1 MPALPALLLA
11 LLTLATPD
19 AGASDAGPAAADGGT
34 TRAGPA
40 PTTPGARAAARA
52 EHTQAMEQLRAGNV
66 AQAAALFAAAV
77 EHDPS
82 NAGYATDYGFALGR
96 LGRRAEAEAL
106 LRGAIDKD
114 PRRVYAWVNLA
125 EIYADDPT
133 RWERRDAIIAF
144 LEKGL
149 DATKE
154 DQKRRFNLVLG
165 LANFERAIGRTV
177 AARARLKPLLA
188 VDADPPLSRAQRK
201 RVLDLLE
208 ALALDDRAH
217 ALDDWPRPEIARA
230 DAAQAAA
237 AARALDTGH
246 ADDALAI
253 AEPLVQ
259 RYPSWPRALVLR
271 ARALETAGRVDE
283 AARDLEIAVNLA
295 PSDAVAWRTLGKI
308 LAQHGGAL
316 EAERADDALRNAL
329 TLEPG
334 WTDLRELR
342 DKLAR
347 RRAVGHAPPA
357 PGRATVPSDI
367 ARGLY
372 QQAEEWIHVGDP
384 VGLGRELLEQA
395 LADSPGFVAAAVSS
409 FAISGKLP
417 PATLEALKND
427 GPGLWALA
435 AGVRKLGKV
444 EQTSKK
450 PGSDDVE
457 ALVGPLIDRAVAL
470 DVQEA
475 RFARA
480 IARAAAGDRAG
491 AIADLTAYIAREP
504 TPDHLAEARALR
516 AEIEDRAGPR
526 GDSRPSPQ
534 LLARIRLLEDKPEAA
549 LRALGGPC
557 TGEIPA
563 DRLVALGLV
572 NEYAN
577 QLATARVC
585 YELAAA
591 AGGTAGASGLVRA
604 ANLYARLPEAELRK
618 ADRRTLAAAAA
629 RIGAAE
635 WALARIAEADGDR
648 MAALARTDRALA
660 LAVGNTTDG
669 DRWVSDARDAR
680 KRLWDELRADADTR
694 RDRRR
699 LSALSFVI
707 AIVAVLGLMA
717 RRRWGGRTV
726 AGALRRRPALF
737 PDAAR
742 AVGELRHDVLKHRAS
757 VLGSLGEVDAPRAEI
772 LRTMTEPRPTSAVVA
787 AIYERVAQA
796 AAGHGSALRALAR
809 EPVFGALHRD
819 LARAEALL
827 SGAGADAELAAI
839 DERLRGPHAEALA
852 GLLQLGPRTR
862 LDAATLSTWIA
873 SVEASARQAGGGWT
887 APALSLADLA
897 VEFPVEHDA
906 LAAIFMNLLRNAQ
919 AAIAGQEDGRVIV
932 RVERARDVTGRQEVS
947 LALGDSAPTALTLEA
962 IEGRESGR
970 GLAIVRDLVREWR
983 GHLVVRPDALPFTKV
998 VGACFP
1004 L

>member
-1 MPALPALLLA
+1 MPALPASLFALLLLA
-11 LLTLATPD
+11 MPD
-19 AGASDAGPAAADGGT
+19 AGTLDGGSSGADGGAPAH
-34 TRAGPA
+34 AGA
-40 PTTPGARAAARA
+40 SATVGARAAARVA
-52 EHTQAMEQLRAGNV
+52 HTQAMEQLRTGNIEE
-66 AQAAALFAAAV
+66 AAALFATAV
-77 EHDPS
+77 EQDPG
-82 NAGYATDYGFALGR
+82 NTGYATDYGFALGR
-96 LGRRAEAEAL
+96 LGRRAEAETL
-106 LRGAIDKD
+106 LRGAIEKD

-133 RWERRDAIIAF
+133 RWERRDAIVAF

-149 DATKE
+149 DATTE
-154 DQKRRFNLVLG
+154 DRKRRFNLVLG
-165 LANFERAIGRTV
+165 IANFERAIGRTA

-188 VDADPPLSRAQRK
+188 LDAEPPLSRAQRK
-201 RVLDLLE
+201 RVLDLFE

-230 DAAQAAA
+230 DVAQAAA

-246 ADDALAI
+246 ANDALAV
-253 AEPLVQ
+253 ADALVQ
-259 RYPSWPRALVLR
+259 RYPTWPRALVLR
-271 ARALETAGRVDE
+271 ARGLEAAGRVDE

-295 PSDAVAWRTLGKI
+295 PSDALAWRTLGKI

-316 EAERADDALRNAL
+316 DAERADDALRNAL

-347 RRAVGHAPPA
+347 RRTVGSAQVN

-384 VGLGRELLEQA
+384 VGLGRELLDQA
-395 LADSPGFVAAAVSS
+395 LSDSPGFVAAAVSS
-409 FAISGKLP
+409 YALSGRLP

-435 AGVRKLGKV
+435 AGVRKLG
-444 EQTSKK
+444 QTGKK
-450 PGSDDVE
+450 PGSADDVD
-457 ALVGPLIDRAVAL
+457 ALVSPLIDRAVAL

-491 AIADLTAYIAREP
+491 ALTDLTAYIAREP
-504 TPDHLAEARALR
+504 TPDHLAEVRALR
-516 AEIEDRAGPR
+516 AELEDRAGPR

-557 TGEIPA
+557 TREVPA

-572 NEYAN
+572 NEYADR
-577 QLATARVC
+577 LPVARAC
-585 YELAAA
+585 YELAANS
-591 AGGTAGASGLVRA
+591 GGASSALGLGRA
-604 ANLYARLPEAELRK
+604 ANLAARLPDSELRK

-629 RIGAAE
+629 AHIGAAE
-635 WALARIAEADGDR
+635 WALARLADAEGDR
-648 MAALARTDRALA
+648 ATALARTDRALA

-669 DRWVSDARDAR
+669 DRWVDAARDTK
-680 KRLWDELRADADTR
+680 KRLLDGLMADADIR
-694 RDRRR
+694 RGRHR
-699 LSALSFVI
+699 LSILSV
-707 AIVAVLGLMA
+707 IVAVVTIAGLLA

-726 AGALRRRPALF
+726 ARALRRRPALF
-737 PDAAR
+737 PDVAR
-742 AVGELRHDVLKHRAS
+742 AVGEIRHDVLKHRAS
-757 VLGSLGEVDAPRAEI
+757 VLSSLGDDDAPRAEI
-772 LRTMTEPRPTSAVVA
+772 VRTMMEPRSTSAVVG
-787 AIYERVAQA
+787 AIYDRVAQA
-796 AAGHGSALRALAR
+796 ASGHGLTLRALAR

-819 LARAEALL
+819 LARAEVLL
-827 SGAGADAELAAI
+827 AGPGADAELAAI

-862 LDAATLSTWIA
+862 LDAATLSAWIA

-897 VEFPVEHDA
+897 VEFPIEHDA

-919 AAIAGQEDGRVIV
+919 AAVAGQEAGRVIV
-932 RVERARDVTGRQEVS
+932 RVDRARDVTGRQEVS
-947 LALGDSAPTALTLEA
+947 LALGDSAAAPLTLES
-962 IEGRESGR
+962 IEARESGR

-983 GHLVVRPDALPFTKV
+983 GHLVVRPDDVPFTKV